1 MATSNAFASRR
12 HVLRALLLLVCSLL
26 LPPCAVVDAKAA
38 KNSYDSH
45 GCCTSCGYQWC
56 EKKSRCIEEWASCDT
71 GFGDLAKCKFS
82 WAGLTWDLSPLRD
95 AHRSYEIS
103 DIFSHPG
110 QNYTYVFGIC
120 QDVET
125 TNDWVAEGGK
135 CESTKGS
142 ASSDVMT
149 APSAGYQIYQQVPR
163 CA

>member
-1 MATSNAFASRR
+1 MRNVLVPLLMVAIPPNA
-12 HVLRALLLLVCSLL
+12 H
-26 LPPCAVVDAKAA
+26 A
-38 KNSYDSH
+38 KNKHSADTYDKH
-45 GCCTSCGYQWC
+45 GCCLSCGYLWC
-56 EKKSRCIEEWASCDT
+56 EEKGRCIEEWASCDP
-71 GFGDLAKCKFS
+71 GAGDVSTCKFS